1 MQENYEDCQGFRKFI
16 NEIWCTLFNYDFKKP
31 DYKTSLYEKQRMKK
45 LIDNVF
51 RDDEPIESKDV
62 KLKNIKDMSKEFEKE
77 ENQSFEDAFEE
88 EVIR

>member
-1 MQENYEDCQGFRKFI
+1 
-16 NEIWCTLFNYDFKKP
+16 
-31 DYKTSLYEKQRMKK
+31 MKK

-77 ENQSFEDAFEE
+77 ENQSFEDAF
-88 EVIR
+88 

>member
-1 MQENYEDCQGFRKFI
+1 
-16 NEIWCTLFNYDFKKP
+16 
-31 DYKTSLYEKQRMKK
+31 MKK

-51 RDDEPIESKDV
+51 RDDEPIESRDV
-62 KLKNIKDMSKEFEKE
+62 KLKNIKALSKEFEKE